1 MEVFEVLFQPVQD
14 VQHVNTVG
22 DIDAEVSE
30 GVGEAL
36 HLSTVVVD
44 AEVTLNKAPESGID
58 VEGTGFT
65 VAKEVVL
72 QDQSGVA
79 SRVTTLLVTSYRL
92 GEMVPWIHDLT
103 TLSIQSQAGMPMC
116 VVSIST

>member
-1 MEVFEVLFQPVQD
+1 MEVFEVLVQPVQD

-36 HLSTVVVD
+36 HLSIVVID

-58 VEGTGFT
+58 VEGTSFT

-79 SRVTTLLVTSYRL
+79 SRVATLLVTSYRL
-92 GEMVPWIHDLT
+92 GEMVPWIHDLM
-103 TLSIQSQAGMPMC
+103 TLSIQSQAGTPMC